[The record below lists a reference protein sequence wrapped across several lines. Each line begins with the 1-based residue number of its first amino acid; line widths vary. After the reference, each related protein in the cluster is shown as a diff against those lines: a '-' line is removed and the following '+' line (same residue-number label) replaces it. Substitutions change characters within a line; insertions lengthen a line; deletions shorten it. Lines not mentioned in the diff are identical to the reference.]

1 MLNSV
6 KQRKENLSNLY
17 KQIGSSSTSSMD
29 PERHE
34 SLNLHPL
41 PHFML
46 PHDMQADEYC
56 VPCLLFLRESLLG
69 GSDSNGFNRG
79 RVLGKPQETEIT
91 RGLDNQGLVAYQRE
105 TISGGWKEFLFS
117 LLFPPFFP

>member
-1 MLNSV
+1 MTLV
-6 KQRKENLSNLY
+6 
-17 KQIGSSSTSSMD
+17 
-29 PERHE
+29 
-34 SLNLHPL
+34 
-41 PHFML
+41 
-46 PHDMQADEYC
+46 ADEILCPLY
-56 VPCLLFLRESLLG
+56 FRESLLG
-69 GSDSNGFNRG
+69 GSDGNSFNRG